1 MNILLLQETD
11 WIKRGPHQQH
21 HLMDRMA
28 LKGHQIR
35 VIDYEYLWKEDKERK
50 VLTGRKEIKG
60 AYKIFKGADITLIR
74 PGMIKI
80 PVFDMA
86 SILYF
91 HEKEIKREIQEFK
104 PDVIIA
110 FGILNAY
117 LGMRQAKKHDIP
129 FVYYLIDH
137 LHTLLP
143 NELTRKTAKQFEKQ
157 TLKGADQIF
166 VINQG
171 LKDYAVEMGGDI
183 NKISVIPAGV
193 DLEKFNPQVDG
204 SSIRDKYGIKKDDI
218 LLFFMGWIYD
228 FSGMK
233 EVAESLSTTDNENI
247 KLMIVGDGDLYKP
260 LLKMKSEKNLDGKL
274 ILTGKIPFE
283 EIPGHIAAADICL
296 LPAYKNEIMMNIVP
310 IKIYE
315 YMAMGKPVI
324 ATNLPGIQKEFGLD
338 SGINYIENSNDALE
352 KSICLNKTNK
362 IKAEGVKAHSY
373 VHDLSWDSITDQ
385 FDDLLGNYVSSS
397 NCVSIQRTKNP
408 PIDLDF
414 ESLKT

>member
-1 MNILLLQETD
+1 MNILVLQETD

-28 LKGHQIR
+28 LRGHQIR

-50 VLTGRKEIKG
+50 ILTGRKEIQG
-60 AYKIFKGADITLIR
+60 AYKIFKEANITLIR
-74 PGMIKI
+74 PGMIKV
-80 PVFDMA
+80 PVLDMA

-91 HEKEIKREIQEFK
+91 HEKEIKKQIREFK
-104 PDVIIA
+104 PDAIIS

-117 LGMRQAKKHDIP
+117 LGMQQAKKHNIP

-137 LHTLLP
+137 LHELLP
-143 NELTRKTAKQFEKQ
+143 DGVKKKTAEQFEKQ
-157 TLKGADQIF
+157 TLKGADKIF
-166 VINQG
+166 VINKG

-183 NKISVIPAGV
+183 NKISIIPAGV

-204 SSIRDKYGIKKDDI
+204 LSIREKYGVKKDDI

-233 EVAESLSTTDNENI
+233 EVAESLSTTDNEKI
-247 KLMIVGDGDLYKP
+247 KLMIVGQGDLYQS
-260 LLKMKSEKNLDGKL
+260 LLNMKSERNLDGKL

-283 EIPGHIAAADICL
+283 EVPKHVAAADICL

-324 ATNLPGIQKEFGLD
+324 ATNLPGIQKEFGAD
-338 SGINYIENSNDALE
+338 SGINYIEKSDDTLE
-352 KSICLNKTNK
+352 KAAWLYSTN
-362 IKAEGVKAHSY
+362 IMDAEGEKAYSY
-373 VHDLSWDSITDQ
+373 VHDLSWDNITEE
-385 FDDLLGNYVSSS
+385 FDNHLMFLL
-397 NCVSIQRTKNP
+397 
-408 PIDLDF
+408 
-414 ESLKT
+414 

>member
-1 MNILLLQETD
+1 MRILLLQETD

-28 LKGHQIR
+28 LKGHKVH
-35 VIDYEYLWKEDKERK
+35 VIDHEFLWRDDDKRKIVNGRK
-50 VLTGRKEIKG
+50 VIKG
-60 AYKIFKGADITLIR
+60 AYKIFENADITLIR

-80 PVFDMA
+80 GGLDMA
-86 SILYF
+86 SIPYF
-91 HEKEIKREIQEFK
+91 HTNEIKKQIKEFK

-117 LGMRQAKKHDIP
+117 FGMRLAKKHNIP

-143 NELTRKTAKQFEKQ
+143 TAFTRTIAKPFEKK
-157 TLKGADQIF
+157 TIKGADKIF
-166 VINQG
+166 VINKG
-171 LKDYAVEMGGDI
+171 LRDYAVEMGGNADKVSI
-183 NKISVIPAGV
+183 IPAGV
-193 DLEKFNPQVDG
+193 DLEKFNPNIDG
-204 SSIRDKYGIKKDDI
+204 SHIREKYGIKNDDI

-247 KLMIVGDGDLYKP
+247 KLMIVGEGDLYEP
-260 LLKMKSEKNLDGKL
+260 LLKMRSKKNMGGKL
-274 ILTGKIPFE
+274 ILTGKIPFND
-283 EIPGHIAAADICL
+283 IPEHIAAADICL

-324 ATNLPGIQKEFGLD
+324 ATDLPGIQKEFGKD
-338 SGINYIENSNDALE
+338 NGINYIENSDDVLE
-352 KSICLNKTNK
+352 KAIWLDQTNR
-362 IKAEGVKAHSY
+362 IEAEGEKACSF
-373 VHDLSWDSITDQ
+373 VQDMSWDNITDQ
-385 FDDLLGNYVSSS
+385 FEKIFVDALINL
-397 NCVSIQRTKNP
+397 
-408 PIDLDF
+408 
-414 ESLKT
+414 E

>member
-1 MNILLLQETD
+1 MRILLLQETD

-28 LKGHQIR
+28 LKGHDIH
-35 VIDYEYLWKEDKERK
+35 VIDYEYLWKDDKERK
-50 VLTGRKEIKG
+50 IITGRKKING
-60 AYKIFKGADITLIR
+60 AYKIFKDADITLIR

-80 PVFDMA
+80 GGLDMA

-91 HEKEIKREIQEFK
+91 HKKEIKKQIKEFK

-117 LGMRQAKKHDIP
+117 IGMKQAKKHNIP

-143 NELTRKTAKQFEKQ
+143 DELTRRIAKPFEK
-157 TLKGADQIF
+157 TTIKGADKIF
-166 VINQG
+166 VINKG
-171 LKDYAVEMGGDI
+171 LKDYAVEMGGNA
-183 NKISVIPAGV
+183 NKVSIIPAGV

-204 SSIRDKYGIKKDDI
+204 SSVREKYGIKKDD
-218 LLFFMGWIYD
+218 LLFFFMGWIYD

-233 EVAESLSTTDNENI
+233 EVAESLSTNDDENI
-247 KLMIVGDGDLYKP
+247 KLMIVGEGDLYEP
-260 LLKMKSEKNLDGKL
+260 LLKMKSEKKLDGKL

-283 EIPGHIAAADICL
+283 EIPEHIAAADICL

-310 IKIYE
+310 IKVYE

-324 ATNLPGIQKEFGLD
+324 ATSLPGLQKEFGLD
-338 SGINYIENSNDALE
+338 NGINYIENSNDALE
-352 KSICLNKTNK
+352 KSIWLNKTN
-362 IKAEGVKAHSY
+362 IIEDEGEKACSFVQ
-373 VHDLSWDSITDQ
+373 DLSWDSITNQ
-385 FDDLLGNYVSSS
+385 FENLLD
-397 NCVSIQRTKNP
+397 T
-408 PIDLDF
+408 
-414 ESLKT
+414 

>member
-1 MNILLLQETD
+1 MNILVLQETD

-28 LKGHQIR
+28 LRGHKIR

-60 AYKIFKGADITLIR
+60 AYKIFKEANITLIR
-74 PGMIKI
+74 PGMIKV
-80 PVFDMA
+80 PVLDMA

-91 HEKEIKREIQEFK
+91 HAKEIKRQIQEFK

-117 LGMRQAKKHDIP
+117 IGMQQAKKHDIP

-143 NELTRKTAKQFEKQ
+143 NEITRKTAEQFEKH
-157 TLKGADQIF
+157 TLKDADKIF
-166 VINQG
+166 VINKG

-183 NKISVIPAGV
+183 NKVSIIPAGV

-204 SSIRDKYGIKKDDI
+204 SSIREKYGIKKDDL

-233 EVAESLSTTDNENI
+233 EVAESLCTTNNEKI
-247 KLMIVGDGDLYKP
+247 KLMIVGEGDLYKP
-260 LLKMKSEKNLDGKL
+260 LLKMKSKKHLEDKL

-283 EIPGHIAAADICL
+283 EVPKHIAAADICL

-324 ATNLPGIQKEFGLD
+324 ATNLPGIQKEFGSD
-338 SGINYIENSNDALE
+338 SGISYIEKSDDTLE
-352 KSICLNKTNK
+352 KAAWLYNTSRMD
-362 IKAEGVKAHSY
+362 AEGEKAYSY
-373 VHDLSWDSITDQ
+373 VHDLSWDNITGQ
-385 FDDLLGNYVSSS
+385 FEGLLS
-397 NCVSIQRTKNP
+397 K
-408 PIDLDF
+408 
-414 ESLKT
+414 

>member
-1 MNILLLQETD
+1 MKILVIQETD
-11 WIKRGPHQQH
+11 WITRGPHTQH

-28 LKGHQIR
+28 LKGHVIH
-35 VIDYEYLWKEDKERK
+35 VIDYEYIWKGNPDRK
-50 VLTGRKEIKG
+50 LFTGRRIFEN
-60 AYKIFKGADITLIR
+60 AYRTLENSNITLIR
-74 PGMIKI
+74 PSMIK
-80 PVFDMA
+80 FSGLDMI

-91 HEKEIKREIQEFK
+91 HSREIKRQILEFK

-117 LGMRQAKKHDIP
+117 IGLHYAKKNSIP
-129 FVYYLIDH
+129 FVYYLLDH
-137 LHTLLP
+137 LHRLLP
-143 NELTRKTAKQFEKQ
+143 NRNLQKIAKQFEKMNIMN
-157 TLKGADQIF
+157 ADRIL
-166 VINQG
+166 VLNNG
-171 LKDYAVEMGGDI
+171 LKDYAIDMGGNI
-183 NKISVIPAGV
+183 NKVSIVTSGI
-193 DLEKFNPQVDG
+193 DNDKFNPQVNG
-204 SSIRDKYGIKKDDI
+204 SSIRERYGIKKDDV

-233 EVAESLSTTDNENI
+233 EVAESLSTTTSEKI
-247 KLMIVGDGDLYKP
+247 KLMIVGDGDLYKL
-260 LLKMKSEKNLDGKL
+260 LLKMKSERHLDGKL
-274 ILTGKIPFE
+274 ILTGKIPFNE
-283 EIPGHIAAADICL
+283 VPEHIAAADICL

-385 FDDLLGNYVSSS
+385 FEDLLNE
-397 NCVSIQRTKNP
+397 CVSKPSPIP
-408 PIDLDF
+408 PNQ
-414 ESLKT
+414 

>member
-1 MNILLLQETD
+1 MRILVLQETD

-28 LKGHQIR
+28 LRGHQIR
-35 VIDYEYLWKEDKERK
+35 VIDYEYFWKEDKDK
-50 VLTGRKEIKG
+50 KILTGRKETKG
-60 AYKIFKGADITLIR
+60 AYKIFKEANITLIR
-74 PGMIKI
+74 PGMIKV
-80 PVFDMA
+80 PVLDMA

-91 HEKEIKREIQEFK
+91 HAKEIKRQIQEFK

-117 LGMRQAKKHDIP
+117 IGMQQAKKHDIP

-143 NELTRKTAKQFEKQ
+143 NELTRKTAEQFEKH
-157 TLKGADQIF
+157 TLKDADKIF
-166 VINQG
+166 VINKG

-183 NKISVIPAGV
+183 NKVSIIPAGV
-193 DLEKFNPQVDG
+193 DLGKFNPQVDG
-204 SSIRDKYGIKKDDI
+204 SSIREKYGIKKDDL

-233 EVAESLSTTDNENI
+233 EVAESLCTTNNEKI
-247 KLMIVGDGDLYKP
+247 KLMIVGEGDLYKP
-260 LLKMKSEKNLDGKL
+260 LLKMKSEKHLEDKL

-283 EIPGHIAAADICL
+283 EVPQHVAAADICL

-315 YMAMGKPVI
+315 YMAMGKPII
-324 ATNLPGIQKEFGLD
+324 ATNLPGIRKEFGLD
-338 SGINYIENSNDALE
+338 KGINYIENSKEALE
-352 KSICLNKTNK
+352 KSIWLSKTNG
-362 IKAEGVKAHSY
+362 IKLEGEKAHSF
-373 VHDLSWDSITDQ
+373 VQNFSWDSITNS
-385 FDDLLGNYVSSS
+385 FENLL
-397 NCVSIQRTKNP
+397 P
-408 PIDLDF
+408 
-414 ESLKT
+414 

>member
-1 MNILLLQETD
+1 MCGFMKILLLQETD

-28 LKGHQIR
+28 LRGHEIR
-35 VIDYEYLWKEDKERK
+35 VIDYEYLWKEDKNRK
-50 VLTGRKEIKG
+50 IIIGRKEING
-60 AYKIFKGADITLIR
+60 AYKIFKEANITLIR
-74 PGMIKI
+74 PGMIKF
-80 PVFDMA
+80 PVLDMV

-91 HEKEIKREIQEFK
+91 HEKEIKKQIQEFK

-117 LGMRQAKKHDIP
+117 LGMQQAKKRDVP

-143 NELTRKTAKQFEKQ
+143 NKLTRKTAEQFEKQ
-157 TLKGADQIF
+157 TIKGADKIF
-166 VINQG
+166 VINKG

-183 NKISVIPAGV
+183 NKISIIPAGV
-193 DLEKFNPQVDG
+193 DLEKFNPQVD
-204 SSIRDKYGIKKDDI
+204 SSPIRKKYGVKKDDI

-233 EVAESLSTTDNENI
+233 EVAESLSITSNENI
-247 KLMIVGDGDLYKP
+247 KLMIVGEGDLYKP
-260 LLKMKSEKNLDGKL
+260 LLKMKSENNLKEKL

-283 EIPGHIAAADICL
+283 EIPKHIAAADICL
-296 LPAYKNEIMMNIVP
+296 LPAYKNETMMNIVP

-324 ATNLPGIQKEFGLD
+324 ATNLPGIQKEFGLNN
-338 SGINYIENSNDALE
+338 GINYIENSSDVLE
-352 KSICLNKTNK
+352 KSIWLSETNGLE
-362 IKAEGVKAHSY
+362 AEGEKACSY
-373 VHDLSWDSITDQ
+373 VHDLNWDSITSQ
-385 FDDLLGNYVSSS
+385 FENLL
-397 NCVSIQRTKNP
+397 TTM
-408 PIDLDF
+408 
-414 ESLKT
+414 E

>member
-1 MNILLLQETD
+1 MCCFMKILLLQETD

-28 LKGHQIR
+28 LRGHEIR
-35 VIDYEYLWKEDKERK
+35 VIDYEYLWKEDKNRK
-50 VLTGRKEIKG
+50 IITGRKEVKG
-60 AYKIFKGADITLIR
+60 AYKIFKEANITLIT
-74 PGMIKI
+74 PGMIKL
-80 PVFDMA
+80 PVLDMA

-91 HEKEIKREIQEFK
+91 HEKEIKKQIKEFK

-117 LGMRQAKKHDIP
+117 LGMQQAKKHDIP

-143 NELTRKTAKQFEKQ
+143 NKLTRKTAEQFEKR
-157 TLKGADQIF
+157 TIKGADKIF
-166 VINQG
+166 VINKG

-183 NKISVIPAGV
+183 NKMSIIPAGV
-193 DLEKFNPQVDG
+193 DLEKFNPQIDG
-204 SSIRDKYGIKKDDI
+204 SSIRKKYGIKKDDI
-218 LLFFMGWIYD
+218 LLFFMGWIYN

-233 EVAESLSTTDNENI
+233 EVAESLSITDNENI
-247 KLMIVGDGDLYKP
+247 KLMIVGEGDLYKP
-260 LLKMKSEKNLDGKL
+260 LLKMKSENDFNEKL

-283 EIPGHIAAADICL
+283 EVPKHVAAADICL
-296 LPAYKNEIMMNIVP
+296 LPAYKNETMMNIVP

-338 SGINYIENSNDALE
+338 NGISYIENSSDALE
-352 KSICLNKTNK
+352 KSIWLSETNGLEDDGE
-362 IKAEGVKAHSY
+362 KAFSY
-373 VHDLSWDSITDQ
+373 VRDLSWDKITGQ
-385 FDDLLGNYVSSS
+385 FENLLTAV
-397 NCVSIQRTKNP
+397 
-408 PIDLDF
+408 
-414 ESLKT
+414 E

>member
-1 MNILLLQETD
+1 MCCFMKILLLQETD

-28 LKGHQIR
+28 LRGHEIR
-35 VIDYEYLWKEDKERK
+35 VIDYEYLWKEDKNRK
-50 VLTGRKEIKG
+50 IITGRKEVKG
-60 AYKIFKGADITLIR
+60 AYKIFKEANITLIT
-74 PGMIKI
+74 PGMIKL
-80 PVFDMA
+80 PVLDMA

-91 HEKEIKREIQEFK
+91 HEKEIKKQIQEFK

-117 LGMRQAKKHDIP
+117 LGMQQAKKHDIP

-143 NELTRKTAKQFEKQ
+143 NKLTRKTAEQFEKR
-157 TLKGADQIF
+157 TIKGADKIF
-166 VINQG
+166 VINKG

-183 NKISVIPAGV
+183 NKMSIIPAGV
-193 DLEKFNPQVDG
+193 DLEKFNPQIDG
-204 SSIRDKYGIKKDDI
+204 SSIRKKYGIKKDDI
-218 LLFFMGWIYD
+218 LLFFMGWIYN

-233 EVAESLSTTDNENI
+233 EVAESLSITDNENI
-247 KLMIVGDGDLYKP
+247 KLMIVGEGDLYKP
-260 LLKMKSEKNLDGKL
+260 LLKMKSENDFNEKL

-283 EIPGHIAAADICL
+283 EVPKHVAAADICL
-296 LPAYKNEIMMNIVP
+296 LPAYKNETMMNIVP

-338 SGINYIENSNDALE
+338 NGISYIENSSDALE
-352 KSICLNKTNK
+352 KSIWLSETNGLEDDGE
-362 IKAEGVKAHSY
+362 KAFSY
-373 VHDLSWDSITDQ
+373 VRDLSWDKITGQ
-385 FDDLLGNYVSSS
+385 FENLLTAV
-397 NCVSIQRTKNP
+397 
-408 PIDLDF
+408 
-414 ESLKT
+414 E